1 MREYIDQ
8 IFEEGLGKKF
18 YLFFKKRIDKR
29 IKKQS
34 TNNFFSKT
42 IKVIYLLITIIL
54 CIIYIY
60 FSWF

>member
-18 YLFFKKRIDKR
+18 YLFFKKIIDKR
-29 IKKQS
+29 IIKQS
-34 TNNFFSKT
+34 TNNFFSKI